1 MQKSF
6 TENKFKEILDTL
18 DIKKN
23 NKILVNSNTLNL
35 MIKYKDKNLPSKIL
49 NNLIEK
55 ISPKGTLLLPTY
67 NWGFCRELNYDFL
80 NTKSATGALSNLSL
94 NNKDFVRS
102 KNPIYS
108 FSIYGKNKNEIAEL
122 EVKAGSAVFM
132 INSMVHCGYPM
143 TKKDRVKITITI
155 TITERYNP
163 LQKIPFLKDEKAP
176 LNIPYRADYN
186 NILD

>member
-1 MQKSF
+1 MQ
-6 TENKFKEILDTL
+6 
-18 DIKKN
+18 
-23 NKILVNSNTLNL
+23 V
-35 MIKYKDKNLPSKIL
+35 
-49 NNLIEK
+49 
-55 ISPKGTLLLPTY
+55 
-67 NWGFCRELNYDFL
+67 DFL
-80 NTKSATGALSNLSL
+80 NTKSATGALSKISL

-143 TKKDRVKITITI
+143 TKKDRVRI

-186 NILD
+186 SILD